1 MWKLQDGSASEL
13 CKTSDGAVLAAPSIS
28 TDGHQIA
35 IAVMKQGRPG
45 LYVVTADGANPQP
58 LAPSIRVR
66 EELAWAPDG
75 KTIAVI
81 GEDEKGPGLFLVPM
95 EGAPV
100 RLYDRRCR
108 FPLWSPDGRYI
119 LFAEY
124 FQGPQMHLK
133 AVTPSGESVS
143 LPEIRLIVTQLPKNL
158 TRFLPNGKSLVLQDG
173 GWRTQQFFL
182 VNVATGERR
191 QLTDLKTGRPI
202 RSFDVL
208 PDGKNIL
215 FDRVTENS
223 DIVLIELAK

>member
-1 MWKLQDGSASEL
+1 
-13 CKTSDGAVLAAPSIS
+13 
-28 TDGHQIA
+28 
-35 IAVMKQGRPG
+35 MKQGRPG
-45 LYVVTADGANPQP
+45 LYVMTADGANPQP
-58 LAPSIRVR
+58 LTPSMRVR
-66 EELAWAPDG
+66 EEPIWAPDG
-75 KTIAVI
+75 KAIAVA
-81 GEDEKGPGLFLVPM
+81 GEDKKGPGLFLVPM

-133 AVTPSGESVS
+133 AVTPRGQSVS

-158 TRFLPNGKSLVLQDG
+158 TPYRFLPDGKSLVLQDG

-182 VNVATGERR
+182 VSMATGERR

-202 RSFDVL
+202 RSFDVSS
-208 PDGKNIL
+208 DGKNIL
-215 FDRVTENS
+215 FDRVQENS
-223 DIVLIELAK
+223 DIVLIELQK